1 MTTLVLTPRHYTDGA
16 GDYLGVFYG
25 DAQPPPGASQVSEAP
40 GPSYR
45 KLRRLAYEA
54 QIGKDPGDTVN
65 TLGDVLDIVIAE
77 LYARGPAVTAEFA
90 TLIGKVAAI
99 KAAYPKPT

>member
-1 MTTLVLTPRHYTDGA
+1 MTTFVYEPRHYNDGA
-16 GDYLGVFYG
+16 GNYIGVFYG
-25 DAQPPPGASQVSEAP
+25 DAQPPPGAVQIPSPPA
-40 GPSYR
+40 PSYR
-45 KLRRLAYEA
+45 RLRRQAYEA
-54 QIGKDPGDTVN
+54 QLGKDPGDTVN